1 MALLLGAAGFLDGMN
16 LSFKILYDGTR
27 NEMFTNPKFDDR
39 MSYENRLQERI
50 DQTIYEDVIPP
61 IPTREQELEYLEL

>member
-1 MALLLGAAGFLDGMN
+1 MPTN
-16 LSFKILYDGTR
+16 HDGTR